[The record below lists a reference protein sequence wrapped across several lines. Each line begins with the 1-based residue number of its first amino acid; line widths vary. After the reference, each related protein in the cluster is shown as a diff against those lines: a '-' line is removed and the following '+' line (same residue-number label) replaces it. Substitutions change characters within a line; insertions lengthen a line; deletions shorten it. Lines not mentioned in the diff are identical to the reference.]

1 MHQVG
6 DDFDVSL
13 NNFISVATGVSMTPV
28 VSYVNEVEK
37 VNATATNR
45 EENKRRGH
53 RLWTCVNNGEL
64 SRLTVLFTVRKAR
77 KNGGR

>member
-13 NNFISVATGVSMTPV
+13 NNFISVATGVSTTPV
-28 VSYVNEVEK
+28 VSYMNEVEK

-45 EENKRRGH
+45 EENKRRGN

-64 SRLTVLFTVRKAR
+64 SRLTVRFTVRKAR